1 MSTKLESHSR
11 SYETGRHIDKQ
22 TDTWPDKQTDWGNRK
37 ANRDMVRYTGTN
49 RPYIHETCIKRNSN
63 QTALC

>member
-37 ANRDMVRYTGTN
+37 ANRDGQMHRDIGHTYMK
-49 RPYIHETCIKRNSN
+49 H
-63 QTALC
+63 A